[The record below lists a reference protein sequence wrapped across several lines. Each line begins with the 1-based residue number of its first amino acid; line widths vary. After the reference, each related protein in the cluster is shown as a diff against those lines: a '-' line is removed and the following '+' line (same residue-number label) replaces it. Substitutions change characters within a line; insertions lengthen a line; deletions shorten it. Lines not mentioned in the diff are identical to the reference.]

1 MQALLARVVMGL
13 QFGGIAAVL
22 AGDKIFPALGLE
34 MPQLLAQMQEKR
46 MGVVMGIWLLGNAAQ
61 NQLTSTGAFEVFYD
75 GKKVRAWCSASLLAT
90 YRFGKYLAAEPWCTE
105 TADSHEILR
114 SPVGWQ
120 EDVHSRKHA

>member
-22 AGDKIFPALGLE
+22 AGDKIFPALGLQ

-75 GKKVRAWCSASLLAT
+75 GKKVRSWLSSSQ
-90 YRFGKYLAAEPWCTE
+90 LAA
-105 TADSHEILR
+105 H
-114 SPVGWQ
+114 
-120 EDVHSRKHA
+120 

>member
-22 AGDKIFPALGLE
+22 AGDKIFPALGME

-61 NQLTSTGAFEVFYD
+61 NQLTSTGAFEIFYD
-75 GKKVRAWCSASLLAT
+75 GKKVRPWRSLPSPLLLMALGSHPA
-90 YRFGKYLAAEPWCTE
+90 FWALLCT
-105 TADSHEILR
+105 S
-114 SPVGWQ
+114 S
-120 EDVHSRKHA
+120 

>member
-22 AGDKIFPALGLE
+22 AGDRIFPALGLE

-61 NQLTSTGAFEVFYD
+61 NQLTSTGAFEVFYN
-75 GKKVRAWCSASLLAT
+75 GKKVRAWRALYHHRCCSWVWEAIWLL
-90 YRFGKYLAAEPWCTE
+90 GQPWKPW
-105 TADSHEILR
+105 R
-114 SPVGWQ
+114 
-120 EDVHSRKHA
+120 